1 MIKEGTE
8 KGTAMEKVI
17 LHAKIREERGKSKV
31 KKLRK
36 ENMVPTVCYKDGK
49 KPINLKVNARD
60 LFKALHTKAGEN
72 VLITLKIEPSA
83 SSGPSRA
90 KLRGG
95 DPESAGEKTV
105 IIKEI
110 QTDPIK
116 EDIIHIDFKE
126 ISLTEEVRIKVPVAV
141 HGEAQEVVKEGGIVE
156 HAIWEVDVE
165 CLPTKIPEKIEVEVS
180 GMKIGDTIYIKDL
193 KVPEGVKILNDPELV
208 VLIGK
213 PPAKEEIKVEE
224 AAEEITEPEVIE
236 KGKKEVVEEEA
247 EEKAPPPKKEEKKG

>member
-1 MIKEGTE
+1 
-8 KGTAMEKVI
+8 MEKVI
-17 LHAKIREERGKSKV
+17 LHAKIREERGKTKV

-36 ENMVPTVCYKDGK
+36 ESLIPTVCYKDGK
-49 KPINLKVNARD
+49 SSMNLKVNARD

-72 VLITLKIEPSA
+72 VLITLKIDPST
-83 SSGPSRA
+83 SSGSSRA
-90 KLRGG
+90 KSRDD
-95 DPESAGEKTV
+95 DPKSAREKTV

-116 EDIIHIDFKE
+116 EDIIHVDFKE
-126 ISLTEEVRIKVPVAV
+126 ISLTEEVKVKVPVAV
-141 HGEAQEVVKEGGIVE
+141 HGEAQEVVKEGGVVE

-165 CLPTKIPEKIEVEVS
+165 CLPTKIPEKIEVEIS

-193 KVPEGVKILNDPELV
+193 KVPQGAKILNDPELV

-213 PPAKEEIKVEE
+213 PSAKEEVKAEE

-236 KGKKEVVEEEA
+236 KGKKAEEEEEVV